1 MTVRKEDMKSGLRS
15 KRPLWNFWLTKFYDV
30 KFTFVTNLLL
40 FFLFADSSDSGISPQ
55 GRTQVK
61 MKFGTEEGTG
71 NKSQRLDAMLAWIRE
86 TKVRTDQP
94 R

>member
-1 MTVRKEDMKSGLRS
+1 MTVRKEDTKSGYDQNVR
-15 KRPLWNFWLTKFYDV
+15 FGIVWLTKFCEV
-30 KFTFVTNLLL
+30 KFTFITNSLL
-40 FFLFADSSDSGISPQ
+40 FFLFADSSDIGISPQ
-55 GRTQVK
+55 GRTRVK
-61 MKFGTEEGTG
+61 MEFGTEEGTG